1 MTAKTLLVKGS
12 AFYAIKT
19 IISMLSHLRNPKGSF
34 LKVLLNLSNFQWAL
48 SLAGL
53 SAVYRYL
60 KKKCK
65 GLIDDQY
72 LPFVAGSFSS
82 LLLLLDRDSVRTRM
96 LSQLVVIRTMYYLL
110 RAYVYRSSP
119 TLNSESSQRERL
131 QVREST
137 NAVERFLRNTIHSFG
152 HYIVWVYAS
161 YKVCYTSFVEP
172 EFMTKSFYRTLLW
185 TTNSRR
191 SFGKNAETYVRGLAN
206 LNRALVMIPNVSEI
220 EHIPKNTSSLEHY
233 RHIKERASGPLKNSL
248 VQIQDIETFLDTK
261 AHHDWFCCAA
271 QHPKHTRC
279 IEGAMDRFGAIFK
292 LTYKTYFILN
302 ALPVV
307 YHFFNKYILRRGRKK
322 KEETNDGSKITQAVI
337 SSLRTCTMTSAY
349 VACFEIIL
357 CSLRRII
364 GRETS
369 IA

>member
-1 MTAKTLLVKGS
+1 MSAETLLVKGS
-12 AFYAIKT
+12 TLYTIKT
-19 IISMLSHLRNPKGSF
+19 LLSVLYYLRNPKGSF
-34 LKVLLNLSNFQWAL
+34 LKVLLNSSNFQFAT

-60 KKKCK
+60 KAKLK
-65 GLIDDQY
+65 GFLDDRY
-72 LPFVAGSFSS
+72 VPLVAGSFSS
-82 LLLLLDRDSVRTRM
+82 LLLMLDRDSGRTRM
-96 LSQLVVIRTMYYLL
+96 LSQLVVIRTFYYLL
-110 RAYVYRSSP
+110 RAYVYKSNP
-119 TLNSESSQRERL
+119 ALKSEPRHTAQL

-137 NAVERFLRNTIHSFG
+137 NAVERFIRNTIHSLG
-152 HYIVWVYAS
+152 HYIVWVYCS
-161 YKVCYTSFVEP
+161 FKVCYTSFVEP

-206 LNRALVMIPNVSEI
+206 LNRALVALPDVSKI
-220 EHIPKNTSSLEHY
+220 EHVPSSVSSVMHY
-233 RHIKERASGPLKNSL
+233 RNIKENASGALKDSL
-248 VQIQDIETFLDTK
+248 VQIQDIESFLDSS
-261 AHHDWFCCAA
+261 AHHDWFCCSA

-307 YHFFNKYILRRGRKK
+307 YHFFSKYVLKRGSKT
-322 KEETNDGSKITQAVI
+322 KENENDGSKITQAVI

-357 CSLRRII
+357 CSLRRIF